1 MTHPRS
7 VPFRCGFLARPP
19 DVGAG
24 YDETSTSTGA
34 QIYFEEHGNPDGIPA
49 LYLHGGPGRGLGKR
63 GWTELFDPHVWHLV
77 GMDQRGCGQ
86 STPHASDLGEDLS
99 SNTIGALIDDIEALR
114 INLGVE
120 QWVIYA
126 VSWGTTLALAYAR
139 AFPQRV
145 RGMVL
150 LALTTTSRWEVEWM
164 SQNVA
169 TVFPEAHFSLEQ
181 AVVRLE
187 AEVAA
192 LERLLRKG
200 EPEVDEVDVDQLRF
214 IERVARLVSYPD
226 SSVRERAIRA
236 WLTWEDAHVSLGMQ
250 CPQPPA
256 PRADDADFAILTT
269 HYWAHDGFLDVPLL
283 RDLGGAAAIETEIIH
298 GRMDVSGPLGT
309 AWRLS
314 RLMPN
319 SRLTVVE
326 TEGHGGPEM
335 IAHAQ
340 AALARMAQSDGPRQA
355 STPTIISH

>member
-1 MTHPRS
+1 MTHPHS
-7 VPFRCGFLARPP
+7 VPFRCGFLTRPT
-19 DVGAG
+19 DVGARH
-24 YDETSTSTGA
+24 DATSTSTGA
-34 QIYFEEHGNPDGIPA
+34 QIYFEEHGNPDGVPA
-49 LYLHGGPGRGLGKR
+49 LYLHGGPGVGLGKR
-63 GWTELFDPHVWHLV
+63 TWTELFDPHVWHLV

-86 STPHASDLGEDLS
+86 STPHARDLGEDLS

-114 INLGVE
+114 IELGVE

-126 VSWGTTLALAYAR
+126 VGWGTTLALAYTR
-139 AFPQRV
+139 AFPQHV

-169 TVFPEAHFSLEQ
+169 TVFPEAHFALEQ

-200 EPEVDEVDVDQLRF
+200 EPEADVDQLRF
-214 IERVARLVSYPD
+214 IERVARLVSYSD
-226 SSVRERAIRA
+226 SSVRERAIQA
-236 WLTWEDAHVSLGMQ
+236 WLAWDHAHVSLGMQ
-250 CPQPPA
+250 RPQPPA
-256 PRADDADFAILTT
+256 RRADDANADFAILTT
-269 HYWAHDGFLDVPLL
+269 HYWAHDGFLEVPLL
-283 RDLGGAAAIETEIIH
+283 RDLGGAATIETEIIH

-319 SRLTVVE
+319 SHLTVVE

-340 AALARMAQSDGPRQA
+340 EALTRMAQSDGPRHA
-355 STPTIISH
+355 GTPTIISR